1 MKECMKI
8 HICRPRQC
16 PNKVTQ
22 IIDNGRKVKG
32 TSDNLVFEKSVF
44 FHSRSLVNKS
54 NILKNPISNI
64 NVHLYSKKAA
74 LPFVQMYV
82 HELLYNSPYSHLPFE
97 ILCNF
102 LCTKTKHY
110 GNAISF

>member
-8 HICRPRQC
+8 HICRQRQC

-22 IIDNGRKVKG
+22 NIDNGRKVKG

-74 LPFVQMYV
+74 LPFV
-82 HELLYNSPYSHLPFE
+82 
-97 ILCNF
+97 C
-102 LCTKTKHY
+102 
-110 GNAISF
+110 A

>member
-74 LPFVQMYV
+74 LPFV
-82 HELLYNSPYSHLPFE
+82 
-97 ILCNF
+97 C
-102 LCTKTKHY
+102 
-110 GNAISF
+110 A